1 MILAYYV
8 ERALNR
14 EDPHENGEI
23 SGKDMDINFN
33 QVNQRRRANYI
44 PYEGTVIEIN
54 TFDTNNRRNS
64 GCSQIV
70 TVEDF
75 DGNIANFI
83 VSPDTYVVD
92 MITLYEGLEVIF
104 FYDGSL
110 PVPLI
115 YPPRYQAAIVTQKLE
130 GVNVVAGYFNY
141 ILLNQEASL
150 RLNIGANTQVVTKNN
165 QTFLGNPANKNLIV
179 FYGASTRSIPA
190 QTNPDRIIVM
200 CES

>member
-1 MILAYYV
+1 MQGGWKWKI
-8 ERALNR
+8 
-14 EDPHENGEI
+14 
-23 SGKDMDINFN
+23 MDSNFN
-33 QVNQRRRANYI
+33 QTGQRNRANFI
-44 PYEGTVIEIN
+44 PFEGTVIEIN
-54 TFDTNNRRNS
+54 TFETNRPRNR
-64 GCSQIV
+64 GCSLLV

-75 DGNIANFI
+75 DGNIVNFV

-115 YPPRYQAAIVTQKLE
+115 YPPRYQAAIVTERVE
-130 GVNVVAGYFNY
+130 GVNVVAGYFNF

-150 RLNIGANTQVVTKNN
+150 RLNIGPDTQVVTKNN

-179 FYGASTRSIPA
+179 FYGATTRSIPA
-190 QTNPDRIIVM
+190 QTTPDRIIVM

>member
-1 MILAYYV
+1 
-8 ERALNR
+8 
-14 EDPHENGEI
+14 
-23 SGKDMDINFN
+23 MDINLN
-33 QVNQRRRANYI
+33 QTNQRRRANYI
-44 PYEGTVIEIN
+44 PYEGTIVEIN
-54 TFDTNNRRNS
+54 SFDTSTRRNR
-64 GCSQIV
+64 GCSQLV
-70 TVEDF
+70 TVEDM

-92 MITLYEGLEVIF
+92 MVTLYEGMEVLF

-115 YPPRYQAAIVTQKLE
+115 YPPRYQAAIVTEKQE
-130 GVNVVAGYFNY
+130 GVHVIAGYFNY

-150 RLNIGANTQVVTKNN
+150 RLNIGPNTVVVTKNN

-179 FYGASTRSIPA
+179 FYRSTTRSIPA

-200 CES
+200 CENR

>member
-1 MILAYYV
+1 M
-8 ERALNR
+8 
-14 EDPHENGEI
+14 
-23 SGKDMDINFN
+23 
-33 QVNQRRRANYI
+33 
-44 PYEGTVIEIN
+44 
-54 TFDTNNRRNS
+54 
-64 GCSQIV
+64 

-104 FYDGSL
+104 FYDPSL

-130 GVNVVAGYFNY
+130 GVNVIAGYFNY

-179 FYGASTRSIPA
+179 FYGATTRSIPA

>member
-1 MILAYYV
+1 
-8 ERALNR
+8 
-14 EDPHENGEI
+14 
-23 SGKDMDINFN
+23 MDINFN
-33 QVNQRRRANYI
+33 QNGQRSRTNYI
-44 PYEGTVIEIN
+44 SFEGTVIEIN
-54 TFDTNNRRNS
+54 TFETNRPRNR
-64 GCSQIV
+64 GCSMLV

-75 DGNIANFI
+75 DGNIANFV

-104 FYDGSL
+104 FYDGNL

-115 YPPRYQAAIVTQKLE
+115 YPPRYQAAIVTQKIE
-130 GVNVVAGYFNY
+130 GINVIAGYFNY

-150 RLNIGANTQVVTKNN
+150 RLNIGSNTQIVTKNN

-179 FYGASTRSIPA
+179 FYGTTTRSIPA
-190 QTNPDRIIVM
+190 QTTPDRIIVM